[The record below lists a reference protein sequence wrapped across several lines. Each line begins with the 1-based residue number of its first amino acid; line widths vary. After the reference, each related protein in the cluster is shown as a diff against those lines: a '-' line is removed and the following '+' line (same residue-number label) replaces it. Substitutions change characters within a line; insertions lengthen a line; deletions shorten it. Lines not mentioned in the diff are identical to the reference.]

1 MRFSTILTRDT
12 LMADPSPWIFDV
24 KADEFEQQVV
34 QKSSEIPVIVD
45 FWAPSCPSCQLLT
58 PIIEQA
64 VNDAAGK
71 LLLAKVNVD
80 DNPELA
86 QMMGVQSIPVV
97 VAFFEGQV
105 IDHFQ
110 GVLPE
115 DELKAWLARLVPSK
129 AAELFK
135 EALELLESDP
145 ATAEANLR
153 EVLELE
159 PSDNIK
165 IYLAQTLLAQN
176 RDEECGQI
184 IAELE
189 VRGFL
194 EPEAEKLKS
203 QLELRANA
211 EESGG
216 VQQARAAAEA
226 NPEDLSLQISLAE
239 ALAVENKHRDAFEIL
254 LAVATQ
260 DRSGDDGDKAR
271 QQMVKMFDVLGAGS
285 ELVSEYRRKLATAL
299 Y

>member
-1 MRFSTILTRDT
+1 
-12 LMADPSPWIFDV
+12 MADPSPWIFDV

-34 QKSSEIPVIVD
+34 HKSSEVPVIVD
-45 FWAPSCPSCQLLT
+45 FWAPWCQPCQLLA

-64 VNDAAGK
+64 VNNAAGK
-71 LLLAKVNVD
+71 MLLAKVNID

-105 IDHFQ
+105 VDHFQ

-115 DELKAWLARLVPSK
+115 DELKEWLARLVPSK

-145 ATAEANLR
+145 ATAEAKLR

-159 PSDNIK
+159 PSDSIK

-189 VRGFL
+189 ARGFL
-194 EPEAEKLKS
+194 EPEAETLKS

-216 VQQARAAAEA
+216 VQQARTAAEA
-226 NPEDLSLQISLAE
+226 NPDDLSLQISLAE
-239 ALAVENKHRDAFEIL
+239 ALSVDNKHRDAFETL
-254 LAVATQ
+254 LGVATQ
-260 DRSGDDGDKAR
+260 DRGGDDGDKAR